1 MALSYSICVPNHFIF
16 QNCESFISHT
26 KYKIIYRYHPILYN
40 LLQSS
45 LYPFHF
51 LSLQFLQFKIYT
63 MPSFDLVSKV
73 DLQTLDNAVNTVE
86 KEIRNRFDFKGNH
99 VVIDLNKK
107 DFKLNLESES
117 EMKINQIIDVLIS
130 KSMKQGLAAE
140 IYDLSK
146 EPFQSGKVV
155 KKEIPVRNG
164 IKQEDAKK
172 IVKLI
177 KDSGLKVQAAIMD
190 DIIRITAKK
199 IDDLQAVIQASKG
212 WDLGLAFQYVNMKN

>member
-1 MALSYSICVPNHFIF
+1 
-16 QNCESFISHT
+16 
-26 KYKIIYRYHPILYN
+26 
-40 LLQSS
+40 
-45 LYPFHF
+45 
-51 LSLQFLQFKIYT
+51 

-86 KEIRNRFDFKGNH
+86 KEIKNRFDFKGNH

-107 DFKLNLESES
+107 EFKLNLEGES
-117 EMKINQIIDVLIS
+117 DMKITQIIDVLIS

-140 IYDLSK
+140 IYDLGK
-146 EPFQSGKVV
+146 EPYQSGKIV

-190 DIIRITAKK
+190 DIIRISAKK
-199 IDDLQAVIQASKG
+199 IDDLQQVIQASKG

>member
-1 MALSYSICVPNHFIF
+1 
-16 QNCESFISHT
+16 
-26 KYKIIYRYHPILYN
+26 
-40 LLQSS
+40 
-45 LYPFHF
+45 
-51 LSLQFLQFKIYT
+51 

-73 DLQTLDNAVNTVE
+73 DLQTLDNAVNTVG
-86 KEIRNRFDFKGNH
+86 KEIKNRFDFKGNH

-107 DFKLNLESES
+107 EFRLNLEADS
-117 EMKINQIIDVLIS
+117 EMKLNQIIDVLIS

-146 EPFQSGKVV
+146 EPFQSGKIV
-155 KKEIPVRNG
+155 KKEVPVRNG

-190 DIIRITAKK
+190 DIIRITGKK
-199 IDDLQAVIQASKG
+199 IDDLQQVIAACRQAN
-212 WDLGLAFQYVNMKN
+212 LNLPLQFINMKS